1 MLFHTPPTAPL
12 VFRRRSGP
20 PQSPGARNPVAYW
33 ERAAPPHVGIESR
46 GVPHRQLDIP
56 AVPGLWPLT
65 WPMGLTMLRLLLLP
79 VFLWL
84 ILADSSSGGEHAG
97 YAAVTAVARPHR

>member
-1 MLFHTPPTAPL
+1 MLFHTATTAPV
-12 VFRRRSGP
+12 VFRRRIVA
-20 PQSPGARNPVAYW
+20 PQSPAARNRVPYGQ
-33 ERAAPPHVGIESR
+33 RSAPLHGGIESR
-46 GVPHRQLDIP
+46 RVPHRQLDIP

-84 ILADSSSGGEHAG
+84 ILAEPAGVNPAGGPPPRWG
-97 YAAVTAVARPHR
+97 G